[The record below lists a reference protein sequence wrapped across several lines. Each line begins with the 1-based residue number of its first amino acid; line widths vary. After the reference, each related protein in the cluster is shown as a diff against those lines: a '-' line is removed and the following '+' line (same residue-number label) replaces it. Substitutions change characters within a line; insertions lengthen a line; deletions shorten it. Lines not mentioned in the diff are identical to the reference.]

1 MKKSRIL
8 AVAGVSLLAVGV
20 LAACSNTNSN
30 AGSSNTK
37 LASDYKYVY
46 SVDPETLDYVVN
58 NVDSTSFVT
67 TNAVDGLLA
76 NDKYGN
82 LVPSIAESWT
92 VSQDGLTYTYK
103 IRKDAK
109 WVTAEGEEYA
119 PVKAQDFVTGLKHA
133 VEGKS
138 KGLSVIS
145 SSIKGLSAYINGE

>member
-1 MKKSRIL
+1 M
-8 AVAGVSLLAVGV
+8 
-20 LAACSNTNSN
+20 
-30 AGSSNTK
+30 
-37 LASDYKYVY
+37 
-46 SVDPETLDYVVN
+46 
-58 NVDSTSFVT
+58 
-67 TNAVDGLLA
+67 LA

-145 SSIKGLSAYINGE
+145 SSIKGLSAYINGESNDFSTVGIKAVDDNTLEYTLNQPETFWNDKTTNGVMMPINEDFLKSKGEGFGAPTDPSSILYNDRLF